1 VIEGEWRLFID
12 KGKEIL
18 IDEYGYLVH
27 AADWHEKIAT
37 IIAKKEKLVLIK
49 DHWHVIYFLRNFYQ
63 QYHKTPPI
71 RVLVNQLVVQIG
83 PKKASSIY
91 LNNLFPKGV
100 LQQASKLAGLPRPGR
115 CM

>member
-1 VIEGEWRLFID
+1 MGLLIDGE
-12 KGKEIL
+12 EIL

-27 AADWHEKIAT
+27 FSDWRESIAT
-37 IIAKKEKLVLIK
+37 AIAQKEMLTLVK

-71 RVLVNQLVVQIG
+71 RALVNQLAVQIG
-83 PKKASSIY
+83 AEKASSIY
-91 LNNLFPKGV
+91 LNNLFPKGI
-100 LQQASKLAGLPRPGR
+100 LQQAGKLAGLPRPVR